1 VSIEG
6 DPHFIVE
13 KDVVEHA
20 WHVFRLIRRELR
32 TLDRQTFIRTFLDS
46 PGAVGTLAIDDMN
59 NVVLVHQYR
68 ATLDDMLW
76 EIPAGMRD
84 VVGEDPL
91 VTAQR
96 ELEEEAGLRATTWEH
111 LGSLTAAAGVTNS
124 IVDVFTARGLVEVP
138 VQPHGPEEEHMT
150 ITRVPFSSAVQMV
163 EDGRIT
169 DAKSSI
175 AILLAARK
183 HPELL

>member
-1 VSIEG
+1 VNAPSH
-6 DPHFIVE
+6 PFSVE
-13 KDVVEHA
+13 DDQLVHA
-20 WHVFRLIRRELR
+20 WHVFRLLRRRLR
-32 TLDRQTFIRTFLDS
+32 TGSQSFERTFLDS
-46 PGAVGTLAIDDMN
+46 PGAVGTLAIDDHN
-59 NVVLVHQYR
+59 HVILVHQYR
-68 ATLDDMLW
+68 ATIDDMLW

-84 VVGEDPL
+84 VEGEESL

-96 ELEEEAGLRATTWEH
+96 ELEEEAGLIAANWER

-124 IVDVFTARGLVEVP
+124 IVEVFIARQLSEVP
-138 VQPHGPEEEHMT
+138 LQPHGPEEEHMT
-150 ITRVPFSSAVQMV
+150 VARVSFADAVAMV
-163 EDGRIT
+163 VDGRIT

>member
-1 VSIEG
+1 MNASQHPFSV
-6 DPHFIVE
+6 D
-13 KDVVEHA
+13 DDQVVHS
-20 WHVFRLIRRELR
+20 WHVFRLLRRRLR
-32 TLDRQTFIRTFLDS
+32 TIGAQTFERTFLDS
-46 PGAVGTLAIDDMN
+46 PGAVGTLAIDDDN
-59 NVVLVHQYR
+59 NVILVHQYR
-68 ATLDDMLW
+68 ATIDDMLW

-84 VVGEDPL
+84 IEGEDPL

-96 ELEEEAGLRATTWEH
+96 ELEEEAGLVAKSWER

-124 IVDVFTARGLVEVP
+124 VVEVFIARKLSEVP
-138 VQPHGPEEEHMT
+138 LQPHGPEEEHMT
-150 ITRVPFSSAVQMV
+150 VARVAFADAVAMV

>member
-1 VSIEG
+1 VSEK
-6 DPHFIVE
+6 DPHFFIE
-13 KDVVEHA
+13 RDVVEHA
-20 WHVFRLIRRELR
+20 WHVFRLLRRELITSDNQR
-32 TLDRQTFIRTFLDS
+32 FVRTFLDS
-46 PGAVGTLAIDDMN
+46 PGAVGTLAVDESD

-84 VVGEDPL
+84 VAGEDPL
-91 VTAQR
+91 ITAQR
-96 ELEEEAGLRATTWEH
+96 ELEEEAGLRAESWER

-124 IVDVFTARGLVEVP
+124 VVEIYLARGLVNVP
-138 VQPHGPEEEHMT
+138 LQPHGPEEEHMT
-150 ITRVPFSSAVQMV
+150 VERVPFSEAVQMV

-175 AILLAARK
+175 AILLAARTF
-183 HPELL
+183 PDLL

>member
-1 VSIEG
+1 MNARSH
-6 DPHFIVE
+6 PFSVE
-13 KDVVEHA
+13 DDHVVHT
-20 WHVFRLIRRELR
+20 WHVFRLLRRRLR
-32 TLDRQTFIRTFLDS
+32 ADNDQTFERTYLDS
-46 PGAVGTLAIDDMN
+46 PGAVGTLALDEDN

-68 ATLDDMLW
+68 ATIDDMLW
-76 EIPAGMRD
+76 EIPAGMCD
-84 VVGEDPL
+84 VEGEDPL

-96 ELEEEAGLRATTWEH
+96 ELEEEAGLTAATWDR

-124 IVDVFTARGLVEVP
+124 IVEVFIARDLTDVPLR
-138 VQPHGPEEEHMT
+138 PHGPEEEHMT
-150 ITRVPFSSAVQMV
+150 VARVSFADAVAMV
-163 EDGRIT
+163 DDGRIT

>member
-1 VSIEG
+1 MRST
-6 DPHFIVE
+6 PHPFSVE
-13 KDVVEHA
+13 RDTEVHT
-20 WHVFRLIRRELR
+20 WHVFRLLQRRLR
-32 TLDRQTFIRTFLDS
+32 TRNSDVFERTFLDS
-46 PGAVGTLAIDDMN
+46 PGAVGTLAIDDSGH
-59 NVVLVHQYR
+59 VVLVHQYR
-68 ATLDDMLW
+68 ATIDDMLW

-84 VVGEDPL
+84 VEGEDPL

-96 ELEEEAGLRATTWEH
+96 ELEEEAGLLAHSWER

-124 IVDVFTARGLVEVP
+124 VVEIFVARGLTEVP
-138 VQPHGPEEEHMT
+138 LQPHGPEEEHMSVV
-150 ITRVPFSSAVQMV
+150 RVPFADALAMV

-175 AILLAARK
+175 ALLLAARK